1 MAKNEFTNDILDDKI
16 AKNIEAGWAD
26 KLPDPSDEDFEN
38 LDEPPPDEA
47 YAENL
52 NAYDREVRYGTPLEE
67 HHVLPGTR
75 MMEEEREEYTA
86 VSPVLSGGD
95 VDAAWQEAEENGEE
109 SVGGSAP
116 TPDQDQVDQI
126 GRAVGVEFQDN
137 QELHA
142 TSEIME
148 ERDHHRWE
156 LDRRSA
162 DDASPDFPH
171 RRKTP
176 LP

>member
-1 MAKNEFTNDILDDKI
+1 MAKNKFTNDILDDKI

-26 KLPDPSDEDFEN
+26 KSPEPSDDDFEN
-38 LDEPPPDEA
+38 LDQPPPDEA
-47 YAENL
+47 YADNL

-67 HHVLPGTR
+67 HHTLQGTR
-75 MMEEEREEYTA
+75 RMEEEREEYTD
-86 VSPVLSGGD
+86 VSPVLTGGD
-95 VDAAWQEAEENGEE
+95 VDARWQDADENGEE
-109 SVGGSAP
+109 AVGGSAP

-126 GRAVGVEFQDN
+126 GRAVGIEFQDN

-142 TSEIME
+142 SSEIMDK
-148 ERDHHRWE
+148 RDHNRWE

-162 DDASPDFPH
+162 DDESPDFPH
-171 RRKTP
+171 RHKTP

>member
-1 MAKNEFTNDILDDKI
+1 MAKHKFTNKILDDKI

-26 KLPDPSDEDFEN
+26 KLPEPTDEDFES
-38 LDEPPPDEA
+38 LDQPPADEA
-47 YAENL
+47 NAENL

-67 HHVLPGTR
+67 HHLSTGTR
-75 MMEEEREEYTA
+75 MMEAEREEYPA
-86 VSPVLSGGD
+86 VSPGLSGGD

-109 SVGGSAP
+109 SVGGSSP

-126 GRAVGVEFQDN
+126 GRAVGLEFQDN

-142 TSEIME
+142 SSEVLDK
-148 ERDHHRWE
+148 RDLNRWE

-171 RRKTP
+171 KRNP
-176 LP
+176 LLR